1 MFTGIIE
8 ALGIVNSIEKEGT
21 NKTFWISS
29 GISSNLKVDQSLSH
43 NGVCLTVEEV
53 TADTHRVTAVEETLN
68 KSDLG
73 SWKQGDV
80 INLERCLAINGRLD
94 GHIVQGHVDCTA
106 TLIEKTDLNGSWIF
120 TFSYPDNFKELV
132 IEKGSIA
139 INGISLTVFNAIN
152 NNFSVALIPFT
163 YTHTNLQNIINGNTV
178 NIEFDMIGK
187 YINRYLVS
195 RNTQS

>member
-8 ALGIVNSIEKEGT
+8 ALGKVESVEKKGS
-21 NKTFWISS
+21 NKTFLISS
-29 GISSNLKVDQSLSH
+29 GISGELKVDQSLSH

-53 TADTHRVTAVEETLN
+53 TDNTYQVTAVEETLG
-68 KSDLG
+68 KTDLG
-73 SWKQGDV
+73 SWKQGDA
-80 INLERCLAINGRLD
+80 INLERCLALNGRLD

-106 TLIEKTDLNGSWIF
+106 TLIGKIDLQGSWTF

-139 INGISLTVFNAIN
+139 VNGISLTVFDAIN
-152 NNFSVALIPFT
+152 NNFSVALIPYT
-163 YTHTNLQNIINGNTV
+163 YTHTNLQHLDIDSTV

-187 YINRYLVS
+187 YINRYLII
-195 RNTQS
+195 RTT

>member
-163 YTHTNLQNIINGNTV
+163 YTHTNLQNIINGDTV